1 MNIGDIGNIDSH
13 WWWFIAGVALI
24 LAELSVPGVYIC
36 FFGIGAILT
45 GIVAWIFPVV
55 PLTLELVL
63 FAILSVVFLLFCRR
77 LMPKSFRGVVK
88 VDLSDI
94 ENDDIVD
101 AEAVVVEAIAADA
114 PGKVEFRGAL
124 WTARA
129 ERPIAAGERAKIR
142 ERRNLTL
149 YLK

>member
-1 MNIGDIGNIDSH
+1 MNIGNIGNIDSH
-13 WWWFIAGVALI
+13 WWWFVAGVALI
-24 LAELSVPGVYIC
+24 LAEFSVPGVYIC

-45 GIVAWIFPVV
+45 GIAAWLFPAM

-63 FAILSVVFLLFCRR
+63 FALLSVLFLLVCRR
-77 LMPKSFRGVVK
+77 FMPKSFRGVVK

-94 ENDDIVD
+94 ENDDIAD
-101 AEAVVVEAIAADA
+101 AEAVVTEAIEPDS

-129 ERPIAAGERAKIR
+129 DRSIAVGERAKIR

>member
-1 MNIGDIGNIDSH
+1 MDIGNIGNIDSH
-13 WWWFIAGVALI
+13 WWWFIAGVTLI
-24 LAELSVPGVYIC
+24 LAEFSVPGVCIC

-45 GIVAWIFPVV
+45 GIAAWIFPAL

-63 FAILSVVFLLFCRR
+63 FAVLSVIFLLVCRR
-77 LMPKSFRGVVK
+77 FMPKSFRGVIK
-88 VDLSDI
+88 VDSSDI
-94 ENDDIVD
+94 ENDDVVD
-101 AEAVVVEAIAADA
+101 AEVVVVEAIEPDA
-114 PGKVEFRGAL
+114 PGKVEFRGVQ

-129 ERPIAAGERAKIR
+129 EHAIAVGERAKIR

>member
-1 MNIGDIGNIDSH
+1 MIIPEYC
-13 WWWFIAGVALI
+13 WWWWMIAGGALI
-24 LAELSVPGVYIC
+24 LAEFIVPGVYIC

-45 GIVAWIFPVV
+45 GIVVRLFPG
-55 PLTLELVL
+55 LAFTTALFLFAFLSVL
-63 FAILSVVFLLFCRR
+63 FLLICRSF
-77 LMPKSFRGVVK
+77 MPRSFRGVVK

-94 ENDDIVD
+94 ENDDITD
-101 AEAVVVEAIAADA
+101 AEAVVTEAVAPDS
-114 PGKVEFRGAL
+114 PGKVEFRGAQ

-129 ERPIAAGERAKIR
+129 DRTIAVGERAKIR

>member
-1 MNIGDIGNIDSH
+1 MDIGNIDSH

-24 LAELSVPGVYIC
+24 LAEFSVPGVYVC

-45 GIVAWIFPVV
+45 GIVAWLFPAV
-55 PLTLELVL
+55 PLTAELFI
-63 FAILSVVFLLFCRR
+63 FAFLSVVFLLVCRR
-77 LMPKSFRGVVK
+77 FMPKSFRGTVK

-94 ENDDIVD
+94 ENDDVVD
-101 AEAVVVEAIAADA
+101 AEVVVLEAIVPDA

-129 ERPIAAGERAKIR
+129 ERSIAVGERAKIR